1 MPQSIHRK
9 TRDRPVHSM
18 NADKI
23 KCMSIIRR
31 APLKEHL
38 SPRANGKDSYMSGIT
53 TRLEHRTLNKRRRTC
68 IQEAVPDGCVILI
81 HTQREHAKEHHQAPT
96 SSRYPLASTMHAP
109 KGILTIPGTNA
120 NCHQML
126 HAEEGAVQYKVP
138 KFPFTPNKAPWA

>member
-18 NADKI
+18 NVAKT
-23 KCMSIIRR
+23 KCMSIVRR
-31 APLKEHL
+31 APLSKG
-38 SPRANGKDSYMSGIT
+38 NYKDSCMSGNT
-53 TRLEHRTLNKRRRTC
+53 THQEHKTLNKRRRTC

-81 HTQREHAKEHHQAPT
+81 HTQRDHAQEHHQAPT
-96 SSRYPLASTMHAP
+96 SSRYLLASTMHAP

-126 HAEEGAVQYKVP
+126 HAEEGAVKNKVP
-138 KFPFTPNKAPWA
+138 KFPLAPNKAPWA